1 MVYAHY
7 YEGETDKNGK
17 VMDFEEFEYFPVT
30 IANGDVMV
38 STVAKSLREASG
50 TRFDSAHLHI
60 GYRRV
65 DRKH

>member
-1 MVYAHY
+1 MILYVNLYREKWVNSKPKLLDVNY

-38 STVAKSLREASG
+38 STVAKP
-50 TRFDSAHLHI
+50 
-60 GYRRV
+60 
-65 DRKH
+65 